1 MKSFATKNRNR
12 FNDMKSTITLCLL
25 LLCSSVFG
33 QSRTVEA
40 LDSFVLDFTKKLKRD
55 KISNIIIYKSY
66 SSESTTQVNTADYDC
81 SDEFWSNPSYVMWQD
96 RKMTYLTRFDMCH
109 RYTQITID
117 DHGFWQDF
125 QKHEK
130 QLKAEELKDFE
141 FISEEKDTLSYV
153 SAHGTFKEFTYL
165 GRKQQIK
172 KTVGLMVLSETTA
185 QGEKNINYD
194 YNSNSRTMVV
204 IRKLDA
210 IIAENERLLKVA
222 KSITTHPT
230 K

>member
-1 MKSFATKNRNR
+1 
-12 FNDMKSTITLCLL
+12 MKSTIRLCLL
-25 LLCSSVFG
+25 LLCSSAFS

-40 LDSFVLDFTKKLKRD
+40 LDSLVLDFTKKLKRD

-66 SSESTTQVNTADYDC
+66 SSESITQVNTTDYDC

-96 RKMTYLTRFDMCH
+96 RKTTYLTRFDMCH
-109 RYTQITID
+109 RYTQITIE

-125 QKHEK
+125 QKNEK

-153 SAHGTFKEFTYL
+153 SVHGAFKEFTYS
-165 GRKQQIK
+165 GRKGRMQ
-172 KTVGLMVLSETTA
+172 KTIALMVLSQTTA

-210 IIAENERLLKVA
+210 IIAENKRLLKIA
-222 KSITTHPT
+222 ESITTHPT